1 MYRDSS
7 SFTSTFSATAAT
19 LALVASLFWASSSA
33 AQSNTTAAPPQA
45 PADGAAAA
53 QQSVPTIE
61 VSGFVDFYFGY
72 NFNTPATRQAQLRN
86 FDIQHNSFSLNL
98 AEVAFERKPNNESRG
113 GFRVDLDYGGAA
125 QMVHASEPG
134 GPAVFQNILQAYVS
148 YLAPIGN
155 GLQVDFGKFA
165 TPMGNE
171 VIKTRDNWN
180 YSRSLLFT
188 LAEPYYHAGLRVTYT
203 VNDRVTLAAHLVN
216 GWNNV
221 SDNNNAK
228 TVGIQATLKPA
239 PALTITQTY
248 MGGPEQTANNA
259 DWRHLLDTVVSYAA
273 TPHITL
279 AANYDYG
286 QDSIPG
292 STVIW
297 QGVAAYFRYQPR
309 SWFAITPRAEYY
321 DDRDGFTTGVA
332 QKVKEITLTGELAHK
347 DGILVRIEFR
357 RDFSDQ
363 PFFQKNTD
371 TPVKGQST
379 LTVGA
384 IYAFSSKIR

>member
-1 MYRDSS
+1 MKQSPGQHPVPS
-7 SFTSTFSATAAT
+7 LAAAIVLSA
-19 LALVASLFWASSSA
+19 ALLWAGPSA
-33 AQSNTTAAPPQA
+33 AQTANAPAAPPQA
-45 PADGAAAA
+45 SAGGAPAA
-53 QQSVPTIE
+53 QQSAPAIDI
-61 VSGFVDFYFGY
+61 SGFVDFYYGY
-72 NFNTPATRQAQLRN
+72 NFNAPATGQAQLRN

-113 GFRVDLDYGGAA
+113 GFRVDLDYGPAA

-148 YLAPIGN
+148 YLAPVGS

-188 LAEPYYHAGLRVTYT
+188 LAEPYYHAGLRVTYA
-203 VNDRVTLAAHLVN
+203 VNDHVTLAAHLVN

-221 SDNNNAK
+221 SDNNGGK
-228 TVGIQATLKPA
+228 TVGVQATLKPTSA
-239 PALTITQTY
+239 VTITQTY
-248 MGGPEQTANNA
+248 MGGPEQTADNT
-259 DWRHLLDTVVSYAA
+259 DWRHLFDTVVSYAA
-273 TPHITL
+273 TPQVTL

-286 QDSIPG
+286 QDSIVG
-292 STVIW
+292 STVKW

-309 SWFAITPRAEYY
+309 PWFAFTPRAEYY
-321 DDRDGFTTGVA
+321 DDHDGFTTGVA

-363 PFFQKNTD
+363 SFFLKD
-371 TPVKGQST
+371 SDAHVKGQST

-384 IYAFSSKIR
+384 IYAFSSKIH

>member
-1 MYRDSS
+1 MARLPRQHFVFSLSS
-7 SFTSTFSATAAT
+7 AVVMSA
-19 LALVASLFWASSSA
+19 ALLWADPSA
-33 AQSNTTAAPPQA
+33 AQTPVAPVGGA
-45 PADGAAAA
+45 PAA
-53 QQSVPTIE
+53 QQSAPTIDL
-61 VSGFVDFYFGY
+61 SGFVDFYFGY

-98 AEVAFERKPNNESRG
+98 AEVAFERKPTNESRG
-113 GFRVDLDYGGAA
+113 GFRVDLDYGPAA

-155 GLQVDFGKFA
+155 GLQLDFGKFA

-188 LAEPYYHAGLRVTYT
+188 LAEPYYHAGVRLTYA

-221 SDNNNAK
+221 SDNNGAK
-228 TVGIQATLKPA
+228 SVGFQVTLKPA
-239 PALTITQTY
+239 AALTITQTY
-248 MGGPEQTANNA
+248 MGGPEQTGDNN
-259 DWRHLLDTVVSYAA
+259 DWRHLSDTVVSYAA
-273 TPHITL
+273 TPQVTV

-286 QDSIPG
+286 RDTVAG
-292 STVIW
+292 SRVQW
-297 QGVAAYFRYQPR
+297 QGVAAYLRYQPQ
-309 SWFAITPRAEYY
+309 SWFALTPRVEYY
-321 DDRDGFTTGVA
+321 DDHDGFTTGA
-332 QKVKEITLTGELAHK
+332 PQKVKEATLTAELAHK
-347 DGILVRIEFR
+347 DGISMRIEFR
-357 RDFSDQ
+357 RDVSDR
-363 PFFQKNTD
+363 PFFVKNAD
-371 TPVKGQST
+371 TLVKAQST

-384 IYAFSSKIR
+384 VYAFSSKIH